1 MAKKG
6 IPWKGWVV
14 VCDGSKAL
22 ILQNKGDEE
31 LINLK
36 VVEAFDEDHPATHE
50 MGTDRPGRV
59 QESAVTGRSAM
70 EQTDWHERAEVEFL
84 GKIADTLDGMID
96 SHEITHL
103 VLVAPPR
110 ALGRIREALSDKVA
124 NVIDAEI
131 DKDYVNLPVDEIEK
145 HLTA

>member
-1 MAKKG
+1 MSGRG

-22 ILQNKGDEE
+22 MLRNEGDRE

-36 VVEAFDEDHPATHE
+36 VVETFEEEHPATHE

-59 QESAVTGRSAM
+59 QESAVTGRSAV
-70 EQTDWHERAEVEFL
+70 EQTDWHERAEIEFL
-84 GKIADTLDGMID
+84 ARVAEKLDGLVD
-96 SHEITHL
+96 SHEIKHL

-110 ALGRIREALSDKVA
+110 ALGRIREQLTKKV
-124 NVIDAEI
+124 NGVIDAEI
-131 DKDYVNLPVDEIEK
+131 DKDLVNLPVDQIEK

>member
-1 MAKKG
+1 MARHG

-22 ILQNKGDEE
+22 MLQNEGDAE

-36 VVEAFDEDHPATHE
+36 VVEVFEEEHAATHE
-50 MGTDRPGRV
+50 LGTDKPGRV

-70 EQTDWHERAEVEFL
+70 EQTDWHERAEIEFL
-84 GKIADTLDGMID
+84 GKIAEKLDGMID
-96 SHEITHL
+96 THEIKHL

-110 ALGRIREALSDKVA
+110 ALGRIRDHLTDKVTK
-124 NVIDAEI
+124 VIDTQI
-131 DKDYVNLPVDEIEK
+131 DKDLVNLPVDEIEK
-145 HLTA
+145 HVNG